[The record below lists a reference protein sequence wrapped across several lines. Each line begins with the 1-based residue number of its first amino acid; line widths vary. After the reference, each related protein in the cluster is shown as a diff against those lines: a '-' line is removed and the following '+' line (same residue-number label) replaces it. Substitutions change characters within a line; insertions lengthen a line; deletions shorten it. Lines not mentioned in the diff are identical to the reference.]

1 MKIRMWKAKKVFLL
15 FFILNRS
22 LVNCEYFSIVGP
34 KTLRI
39 DRPYEV
45 AVTSHSLNTSTTEI
59 MLSIEGTSFIGKKF
73 KATENVEVGAGET
86 KIAEIEARMFE
97 LFFRA
102 FLRFFYS
109 FII

>member
-1 MKIRMWKAKKVFLL
+1 MWKAKKVFLML
-15 FFILNRS
+15 FILNPG

-59 MLSIEGTSFIGKKF
+59 LLSIEGTSFIGKKF
-73 KATENVEVGAGET
+73 KATENVEIGAGET
-86 KIAEIEARMFE
+86 KIAEIEVRMFE
-97 LFFRA
+97 LFSELF
-102 FLRFFYS
+102 
-109 FII
+109 